1 MPQMNA
7 ENRNGNSN
15 RRRAQTA
22 LRADADGCSAARD
35 SMPQRARTKSTGAAD
50 GRRSHYG
57 LPKFYRPSVKSLWL
71 QPLGTL

>member
-22 LRADADGCSAARD
+22 LRAAPESSAAVRS